1 MPITSS
7 TTGQTFSD
15 QEVADWMKAYSPT
28 DAQNGALA
36 QRAAELGLNKD
47 QITTALSIGRNGNQD
62 PANVDS
68 WVNNTPQNGYQWNDE
83 GIIVR
88 ARTKPAPRPPTNG
101 NTMTAP
107 QLGTPTRWDV
117 TPEQTVEGRVASI
130 MRDRN
135 NPLMV
140 QARTGALESMNA
152 RGLANSS
159 LAVSAGETA
168 AYQAAVPIAQA
179 DASTFAKAA
188 GYNADQSN
196 QFAVKNADLQS
207 LAGQANLQSN
217 TQLSTAQLNADTQRY
232 LAGLDNASRERV
244 TQLQSSNSTLLN
256 SNQQAA
262 QAFNQAVVTVGNI
275 NMSTTMDADTK
286 TRAVAGVWR
295 DVQNQLRVLGSVA
308 GLDLTRQLSFAGY
321 PGFDNQGNWV
331 GFEDGPGAYT
341 RGTAPA
347 PAPTPAPTPAPNNTG
362 NAV

>member
-1 MPITSS
+1 
-7 TTGQTFSD
+7 
-15 QEVADWMKAYSPT
+15 MKAYSPT

-36 QRAAELGLNKD
+36 QRATELGLNKD

-68 WVNNTPQNGYQWNDE
+68 LGEQHPAKRLPVERRGHHRPRPT
-83 GIIVR
+83 
-88 ARTKPAPRPPTNG
+88 TPAPRPPTNG

-107 QLGTPTRWDV
+107 QPGTPTRWDV

-135 NPLMV
+135 NLLMV

-159 LAVSAGETA
+159 LAVSPARRPPTKP
-168 AYQAAVPIAQA
+168 QVPIAQA

-217 TQLSTAQLNADTQRY
+217 TQLSTAQLERRHAALPGRAGQRQPR
-232 LAGLDNASRERV
+232 AGDAS
-244 TQLQSSNSTLLN
+244 QSSNSTLLN
-256 SNQQAA
+256 SNQQTA

-286 TRAVAGVWR
+286 TRAVAGCGATCRTSCACW
-295 DVQNQLRVLGSVA
+295 A
-308 GLDLTRQLSFAGY
+308 PW
-321 PGFDNQGNWV
+321 PGW
-331 GFEDGPGAYT
+331 T
-341 RGTAPA
+341 
-347 PAPTPAPTPAPNNTG
+347 
-362 NAV
+362 